1 MGKLWGR
8 WCQLQGGAAP
18 LPAPW
23 PVIDSLTFSCLC
35 PLMTPRQIDID
46 QRIWQVVML
55 IPPGKVSTYGDVAR
69 MAGLP
74 GAARRVGRALRG
86 LPGDTLIPWHRVVN
100 AQGRI
105 VVPGGDDARSEQ
117 RARLESEGIH
127 FGRGPALSLREYR
140 WRPG

>member
-1 MGKLWGR
+1 MGALAPITR
-8 WCQLQGGAAP
+8 PRGAFDRPPAGDRLAP
-18 LPAPW
+18 TLAFVPGM
-23 PVIDSLTFSCLC
+23 VDK
-35 PLMTPRQIDID
+35 QNDID

-55 IPPGKVSTYGDVAR
+55 IPPGKVSTYGDVAL

-86 LPGDTLIPWHRVVN
+86 LPEDTLIPWHRVIN

-105 VVPGGDDARSEQ
+105 VVPGGDSARTEQ
-117 RARLESEGIH
+117 QARLESEGIR
-127 FGRGPALSLREYR
+127 FGPGPGVSLRKYR